1 MENERYMNN
10 LSKLSFQPSSSITIS
25 RTNSINQS
33 SFSKLI
39 QNKIERRSIVKK
51 SPSQILSQEDKIK
64 LIKLKFPDKKPSVD
78 PITSIIDLKEIESLS
93 YNTNNAKKAFLI
105 GEQKKKIYL
114 ENDVNLTITESDY
127 NEYYNL
133 IFRDFKIEYEEE
145 YEDSVEIIKDRF
157 PRKIS
162 GLKLLGYSMK
172 KMLSDCFNEA
182 FYENEEKKVNYLKDI
197 YQGPI
202 IKNRLSSNHLKTS
215 SLRVRNPHLS
225 QFEVLCESTI
235 GPNYYDNKLNLHIN
249 NLKRKYQNTKD
260 REIYMNKGSKAQSE
274 LKFNCTYDHLQNEV
288 VEKFRNVG
296 NFIDMYGYFMEKYKK
311 YESKIKLLNKEKRKK
326 VAL

>member
-127 NEYYNL
+127 NE
-133 IFRDFKIEYEEE
+133 
-145 YEDSVEIIKDRF
+145 
-157 PRKIS
+157 
-162 GLKLLGYSMK
+162 
-172 KMLSDCFNEA
+172 
-182 FYENEEKKVNYLKDI
+182 
-197 YQGPI
+197 
-202 IKNRLSSNHLKTS
+202 
-215 SLRVRNPHLS
+215 
-225 QFEVLCESTI
+225 
-235 GPNYYDNKLNLHIN
+235 
-249 NLKRKYQNTKD
+249 
-260 REIYMNKGSKAQSE
+260 
-274 LKFNCTYDHLQNEV
+274 
-288 VEKFRNVG
+288 
-296 NFIDMYGYFMEKYKK
+296 
-311 YESKIKLLNKEKRKK
+311 
-326 VAL
+326 

>member
-1 MENERYMNN
+1 
-10 LSKLSFQPSSSITIS
+10 
-25 RTNSINQS
+25 
-33 SFSKLI
+33 
-39 QNKIERRSIVKK
+39 
-51 SPSQILSQEDKIK
+51 
-64 LIKLKFPDKKPSVD
+64 
-78 PITSIIDLKEIESLS
+78 
-93 YNTNNAKKAFLI
+93 
-105 GEQKKKIYL
+105 
-114 ENDVNLTITESDY
+114 
-127 NEYYNL
+127 
-133 IFRDFKIEYEEE
+133 
-145 YEDSVEIIKDRF
+145 
-157 PRKIS
+157 
-162 GLKLLGYSMK
+162 MK